1 MNRQKIFYWAVDKA
15 KAGNLTWL
23 NAVFKR
29 ILPFNAPHGIKIIG
43 LEDEEV
49 RVLLPS
55 RRANQNHLQGMH
67 ACAMATACEFCSG
80 MAVLIRFD
88 MADYRLIMSRLEMEY
103 LRRPAPGD
111 CIAVADIALD
121 LAGQV
126 QEEIDHAEDSASRF
140 VLSSRLL
147 DANGDVVAKANVHW
161 HVKPWNRVR
170 YR

>member
-55 RRANQNHLQGMH
+55 RRANQNHLQ
-67 ACAMATACEFCSG
+67 
-80 MAVLIRFD
+80 
-88 MADYRLIMSRLEMEY
+88 
-103 LRRPAPGD
+103 
-111 CIAVADIALD
+111 
-121 LAGQV
+121 
-126 QEEIDHAEDSASRF
+126 
-140 VLSSRLL
+140 
-147 DANGDVVAKANVHW
+147 
-161 HVKPWNRVR
+161 
-170 YR
+170 